1 MSPGQCGEVPTAG
14 LLADPGLELVSAS
27 RVPMAPQPA
36 LERLPAETVETARWW
51 ERHLVEVI
59 TGVPPESPPGT
70 RPRPAY
76 DPARW
81 SLRQRELAKHEE
93 LVLAGHRVGLSTLK
107 RLRARYEREGL
118 WGVID
123 HRAAR
128 RTARWARPTRGWWR
142 PPGVP
147 SPRRPTARPARW
159 GGCAAGWPR
168 LLAEAAAETGEAAPP
183 VPPERTFYRLVA
195 RLASGRHT
203 FGSART
209 RRSLAKQPEGPFG
222 TVTAARPGEWTQI
235 DSTPLD
241 VRVVLDDGTVDRVE
255 LTGLVDQATR
265 TLVAAVLR
273 PTTKAVDAALL
284 LARALTPE
292 PMRPGWADA
301 LRLTRSVLPHM
312 SLTAIDERLAHA
324 AARPVIVPETIVCDH
339 GKAYLSATFRAACR
353 SLGISLAPAHP
364 HTPTDKPVIE
374 RTLGSVST
382 LFAQYVAGY
391 VGCSVERRGK
401 DAEAGAVWSMAE
413 LQALLDEWVVAV
425 WQNRPHDGL
434 RDPLSPGRAL
444 TPNERYEALIDAA
457 GYVPV
462 PLSPG
467 DYIELLPATWR
478 VINSYGV
485 KVGLRTYDGGELNPY
500 RRQHSGIEA
509 RSGRWEVRYDPYDIS
524 RVWIRNHHHGGWL
537 TATWKHLR
545 TVPVPF
551 GEQAWNH
558 ARQLLAARGSDPA
571 TEAEIAAAAADL
583 LDRAGKGPEP
593 GPGGRGPQH
602 GKAAAGTRSPR
613 SRRVAGRAAA
623 TAAPQWPRPEPSPA
637 DDGEGDGRGRIEQ
650 PGRRSDRDRHH
661 AGAGDPVAVVRRPQ
675 GGREMV
681 VADIGQLENRR
692 APTTTLEGWRSFVN
706 ADPSD
711 LALLP
716 RERWEALDERE
727 RRDYDDARIA
737 HHAELV
743 VVSTSAITE
752 ITTEGQMLVLMN
764 QREIGARRGL
774 IVSGDA
780 ATGKTTSIKQLGR
793 LHELRVRARFPA
805 GRDRIPVVYVTCPPK
820 GSPRKL
826 AMEFARFLGLP
837 LRTRANVTDIA
848 DAVCQVL
855 GALPSMRAPI
865 WCWWMRSTTSTTA
878 PRPGRTCRII

>member
-1 MSPGQCGEVPTAG
+1 MGGLMARHPVLRPGDMLRLGGETYTVAALDRTMVVLADVTGAVREVPTAG
-14 LLADPGLELVSAS
+14 LLSDPGLDLVSAS

-36 LERLPAETVETARWW
+36 LERLPAETAEAARWW

-81 SLRQRELAKHEE
+81 SLRQRELAKHQE

-107 RLRARYEREGL
+107 RQRGRYEREGL

-128 RTARWARPTRGWWR
+128 QHSPVGWADPRVVEATRRAIGEETDR
-142 PPGVP
+142 STGTVGRL
-147 SPRRPTARPARW
+147 RRRVAQ
-159 GGCAAGWPR
+159 

-195 RLASGRHT
+195 RLASGKHT

-241 VRVVLDDGTVDRVE
+241 VRVVHDDGTVDRVE

-265 TLVAAVLR
+265 TIAAAVLR

-301 LRLTRSVLPHM
+301 LRLTRSVLPHQ

-339 GKAYLSATFRAACR
+339 GKAYLSATFRTACR

-391 VGCSVERRGK
+391 VGSSVERRGK
-401 DAEAGAVWSMAE
+401 DAEQAAVWSMAG
-413 LQALLDEWVVAV
+413 LQALLDEWIVAV
-425 WQNRPHDGL
+425 WQNRPHEGL

-444 TPNERYEALIDAA
+444 TPNERYAALIDAA

-462 PLSPG
+462 PLGPE
-467 DYIELLPATWR
+467 DYIELLPAAWR

-485 KVGLRTYDGGELNPY
+485 KIGLRTYDSGELNPY

-509 RSGRWEVRYDPYDIS
+509 KGGRWEVHYDPYDIS
-524 RVWIRNHHHGGWL
+524 RVWVRNHYQGGWL

-545 TVPVPF
+545 TAPVPF

-558 ARQLLAARGSDPA
+558 ARQLLASRGSDPA
-571 TEAEIAAAAADL
+571 TEAEIAAAAAGL

-593 GPGGRGPQH
+593 GPGERAPAQQQ
-602 GKAAAGTRSPR
+602 AAGGTRSPR
-613 SRRVAGRAAA
+613 SRRVAGRTAA
-623 TAAPQWPRPEPSPA
+623 TAAPQWPRPAPGPA
-637 DDGEGDGRGRIEQ
+637 GTGQDEDPAGQAGTGGRG
-650 PGRRSDRDRHH
+650 P
-661 AGAGDPVAVVRRPQ
+661 GAGDR
-675 GGREMV
+675 
-681 VADIGQLENRR
+681 ADEPAGEAAEAEA
-692 APTTTLEGWRSFVN
+692 APAQVI
-706 ADPSD
+706 P
-711 LALLP
+711 LP
-716 RERWEALDERE
+716 LF
-727 RRDYDDARIA
+727 DARKE
-737 HHAELV
+737 AE
-743 VVSTSAITE
+743 
-752 ITTEGQMLVLMN
+752 
-764 QREIGARRGL
+764 
-774 IVSGDA
+774 
-780 ATGKTTSIKQLGR
+780 K
-793 LHELRVRARFPA
+793 
-805 GRDRIPVVYVTCPPK
+805 
-820 GSPRKL
+820 
-826 AMEFARFLGLP
+826 
-837 LRTRANVTDIA
+837 
-848 DAVCQVL
+848 
-855 GALPSMRAPI
+855 
-865 WCWWMRSTTSTTA
+865 WW
-878 PRPGRTCRII
+878 